1 MTYPRL
7 MPLTRP
13 PVYEP
18 VPWLAAKVRLAR
30 LAKWLEQGKR

>member
-1 MTYPRL
+1 MTYPHN

-18 VPWLAAKVRLAR
+18 VGWLAAKVRLAQ
-30 LAKWLEQGKR
+30 LAKWLREGKR